1 MLFVAKIPIKNKSA
15 VFHIRVL
22 KLCQFLLLC
31 LYIFFHFSC
40 IHYRHPHTF
49 QKIIVLLPN
58 TSFEKELYPYLPVLV
73 NKYTQ
78 HRATSLLTT
87 IIIKNTEQKKVF
99 FLVRVHVERTMS
111 VLSLAWNIHVDY
123 WFKYC
128 FFSFVFVLLY
138 LNKRKITVC
147 VCFFLWIKR
156 FKTYFHALVKFILLL
171 VFYILFYFS
180 HTSIYSP

>member
-31 LYIFFHFSC
+31 LYISPFFMYTTHK
-40 IHYRHPHTF
+40 YTLF

-87 IIIKNTEQKKVF
+87 IIIKKYGTKKVF
-99 FLVRVHVERTMS
+99 FLVRIHVECTMC